1 MGKDRYLTYQDTQ
14 KASFKQDALHTE
26 PHLLFSSTLYTMF
39 GTIGSGRPAE
49 EEPLHAVMAKTFAKP
64 AQTAHNTGAETPQ
77 PYSSPFRINSMH
89 SGGGGSSSGYS
100 RGASRDLSSDFSYAQ
115 SSFGNNSGMGGM
127 SVSATNSYG
136 SMSSSSH
143 AAAERHRESNHS
155 SSNHNLSSMHS
166 FSYNNGYKNGHSAVQ
181 REPITTVAKQ
191 GLEIESLQRE
201 IARLTQK
208 LSRQEPV
215 SIHKMDNATEN
226 AFRDLNAK
234 VKTKTDE
241 VQRLEQTIEALLS
254 QGAYDEPTA
263 YKVCSKMQALVA
275 ENKRLGSML
284 GAGRALQQEIEIG
297 ILRVENETLQKQ
309 IDALSAD
316 KKGKD

>member
-1 MGKDRYLTYQDTQ
+1 
-14 KASFKQDALHTE
+14 
-26 PHLLFSSTLYTMF
+26 MF

-64 AQTAHNTGAETPQ
+64 AQTTHNSGSETPQ

-89 SGGGGSSSGYS
+89 SRGAGSSSGYS

-115 SSFGNNSGMGGM
+115 SSFGNNSGMSGM
-127 SVSATNSYG
+127 SASATNSYG

-143 AAAERHRESNHS
+143 AAAERHRESNSNSH
-155 SSNHNLSSMHS
+155 SNHNHSTSNHNISSMHS
-166 FSYNNGYKNGHSAVQ
+166 FSYSNGYNNGHSAVQ

-201 IARLTQK
+201 ITRLTQK

-241 VQRLEQTIEALLS
+241 VQRLERTIEALLS
-254 QGAYDEPTA
+254 QGAYNEPTA

-297 ILRVENETLQKQ
+297 ILRVENKTLQKQ
-309 IDALSAD
+309 IDALNP
-316 KKGKD
+316 KKSED

>member
-1 MGKDRYLTYQDTQ
+1 
-14 KASFKQDALHTE
+14 
-26 PHLLFSSTLYTMF
+26 MF

-64 AQTAHNTGAETPQ
+64 AHQSNSNNMTSETSSQ
-77 PYSSPFRINSMH
+77 PYSSPFRISSMH
-89 SGGGGSSSGYS
+89 SGGGGGGGGGSSGFS

-115 SSFGNNSGMGGM
+115 SSFGSNSVMSGMNA
-127 SVSATNSYG
+127 SATNSYG
-136 SMSSSSH
+136 SMSSSH
-143 AAAERHRESNHS
+143 AAAERHRDNGGHGSHS
-155 SSNHNLSSMHS
+155 HNNSHSNLSSMHS
-166 FSYNNGYKNGHSAVQ
+166 FSYNANANNNYTSHATQ

-191 GLEIESLQRE
+191 GLEIESLQKE
-201 IARLTQK
+201 INRLTQK

-254 QGAYDEPTA
+254 QGAYDEPLA

-309 IDALSAD
+309 IDALNAE